1 MEKISMRKI
10 LMTIA
15 VCVMTCT
22 VNAVNHGHSQN
33 PDMRNFSKTFLVKE
47 NKFRFTVNA
56 NFEYPAGCPEL
67 EKIMAEKLFGN
78 DAANLETAFKEY
90 LKRFQDTKEPDYDG
104 EKRDYQDGQFS
115 YATKVLDKEMESLAK
130 QINIPDSVLQQ
141 AERYI
146 PVFCSVSMKVS
157 TQMMK
162 ADFIPNTVTY
172 MFTYDREERRVL
184 NVTDVFTPTAMEKL
198 SIPNNEENTD
208 VMVRPY
214 TNTVAFSAVV
224 NGKKANREVTITK
237 NIPSFTDRIGTMAI
251 SSHIEKLL
259 QENKKRNEEKQEQ
272 IRRKREE
279 KKMAETKTTYQY
291 QNTDMKDL
299 YLYLLYD
306 TCYVSGIHK
315 NIMTLTDEEIDRLAE
330 TPKCGYIKQEIIEA
344 KRYMTESPEPG
355 FIIIDKDPENSYRMN
370 GDAYPSTQCTPP
382 VAEKTMLQLAKKGK
396 TYHGREI
403 FSKWKAIYIV
413 DSTGVVTMPIVIVDM
428 EDKFNSSIPEMDRL
442 YIAKL
447 RKMKHSKPAIKDGR
461 PVRSINSSG
470 LTRTVT
476 YKWRSNYPGW
486 YQTRRRY

>member
-1 MEKISMRKI
+1 MEKISMKKI
-10 LMTIA
+10 LMAIA

-22 VNAVNHGHSQN
+22 VRAVNHGHSQN
-33 PDMRNFSKTFLVKE
+33 PDIRNFSKTFLVKE

-56 NFEYPAGCPEL
+56 SFEYPAGCPEL

-78 DAANLETAFKEY
+78 DAANLETALKEY
-90 LKRFQDTKEPDYDG
+90 LKRFQEAKEPDYDG
-104 EKRDYQDGQFS
+104 EKRDYKDGKIN
-115 YATKVLDKEMESLAK
+115 YATTLLDEDMESLAK
-130 QINIPDSVLQQ
+130 QPNMPDSVLQQ
-141 AERYI
+141 AGRYM
-146 PVFCSVSMKVS
+146 PVFCSVSMKVG

-162 ADFIPNTVTY
+162 ADFLPNTVTY

-198 SIPNNEENTD
+198 SIPNSEENTD

-279 KKMAETKTTYQY
+279 KKMAENKTTYQN

-315 NIMTLTDEEIDRLAE
+315 NIMTLTDEEIDRLAK
-330 TPKCGYIKQEIIEA
+330 TSKCGYIKQEILEA
-344 KRYMTESPEPG
+344 KKYMTASPKPG
-355 FIIIDKDPENSYRMN
+355 FITIDKDPENSYRMN
-370 GDAYPSTQCTPP
+370 GDAYPSAHCILP
-382 VAEKTMLQLAKKGK
+382 VPEKTMIQLAKKGK
-396 TYHGREI
+396 TYNGREE
-403 FSKWKAIYIV
+403 STKWKAIYIV
-413 DSTGVVTMPIVIVDM
+413 DSTGCVIMPIAIVDM
-428 EDKFNSSIPEMDRL
+428 EDPENSSIPEMDRL
-442 YIAKL
+442 YVAKL
-447 RKMKHSKPAIKDGR
+447 RKMKHSKPAMKDGH
-461 PVRSINSSG
+461 PVRSIVHSG
-470 LTRTVT
+470 LTRKVT
-476 YKWRSNYPGW
+476 YTWKSNYPSW
-486 YQTRRRY
+486 HRPRRY